1 MSCLQIWRLENIA
14 DVSYFCPLFWNL
26 EKIMWFKLIL
36 LLIYVAVLFV
46 LARVLEA
53 VSWIET
59 GVLSHRLLDPM
70 TLSVLKLKTLLEQ
83 RGVSYEGV
91 VEKPELSELVDTTG
105 KNINSQR
112 REGEGVLQ
120 CSMWQIVIP

>member
-1 MSCLQIWRLENIA
+1 
-14 DVSYFCPLFWNL
+14 
-26 EKIMWFKLIL
+26 MWIKLIL

-105 KNINSQR
+105 KYKHSHS
-112 REGEGVLQ
+112 REGEGVHRRRGKRPHKEKYKQ
-120 CSMWQIVIP
+120 S

>member
-1 MSCLQIWRLENIA
+1 
-14 DVSYFCPLFWNL
+14 
-26 EKIMWFKLIL
+26 MWFKLIL

-105 KNINSQR
+105 KNINSHR
-112 REGEGVLQ
+112 REGKGYCNVL
-120 CSMWQIVIP
+120 CDKLLYPSTRRVSAGCCKKKKNKKPCP